1 MKRSPRLAALIA
13 ALMLLATCTAVT
25 PSQALLGPIKDI
37 WNEDIGEPEQP
48 GGGRA
53 RYSDPGMYLM
63 VPLPGY
69 LLLLKLNVRAI
80 ESHGSCHPGSINE

>member
-25 PSQALLGPIKDI
+25 PCQALLGPIKDI
-37 WNEDIGEPEQP
+37 WGQDIGEPEQP

-53 RYSDPGMYLM
+53 LYSDPGMYVL
-63 VPLPGY
+63 VPIPGQV
-69 LLLLKLNVRAI
+69 LVLKLNVRAL
-80 ESHGSCHPGSINE
+80 ESRCGRHLGSTHE